1 MISPGVGQVAFRWA
15 IFLIVFSGLLLLF
28 VPPGT
33 ASFVITVFMLVVGLV
48 FAALVFVLVR
58 INRR

>member
-15 IFLIVFSGLLLLF
+15 VFLIVFSGILLLF
-28 VPPGT
+28 VQPGT
-33 ASFVITVFMLVVGLV
+33 ASFVITVFMLVVGLL

-58 INRR
+58 IDKR